1 MRFIALAAFGL
12 LAACDQPAPVAN
24 EAAAPAAN
32 DAAANAATPAA
43 APLGTAPASKEA
55 ALKLMHDRHEGME
68 EIGDATKVISRELKA
83 DAPDLAKVR
92 DGAAAI
98 ARLAPEVTGW
108 FPPGTGPDIG
118 KTRAKAEIW
127 QKPEDFAAKRDA
139 FQTQA
144 QAFNAAT
151 QGTDLAATRAAFAEL
166 GKSCKACHDS
176 YRSEKKD
183 HD

>member
-1 MRFIALAAFGL
+1 MRFVALAAFGL
-12 LAACDQPAPVAN
+12 LAACDQPVPVAN
-24 EAAAPAAN
+24 NAAAPAN
-32 DAAANAATPAA
+32 IAADAATPAA

-68 EIGDATKVISRELKA
+68 DIGDATKLISRELKA
-83 DAPDLAKVR
+83 DAPDLARVR
-92 DGAAAI
+92 DGAATI
-98 ARLAPEVTGW
+98 ARLAPEVSAW
-108 FPPGTGPDIG
+108 FPAGTGPDIG

-127 QKPEDFAAKRDA
+127 QKPEDFAAKRDE
-139 FQTQA
+139 FQKQA
-144 QAFNAAT
+144 QAFNAAA
-151 QGTDLAATRAAFAEL
+151 QEGDLAATRAAFAEL